1 MNFEIGN
8 VSLLAIFFLYL
19 VLMSSNLNGLLAC
32 NLQKGLKQSVIL
44 QHVLVFLSIL
54 FFTFILKWF
63 VVESINVSHIE
74 KMDDAE
80 NVENE
85 WDYMKESVS
94 YTTLIY
100 VLFILTTKQTV
111 FHMKIFLVMLFV
123 LLVLFLRYLMLIDKN
138 KLSRNE
144 INTFFVSKQELD
156 EKTGKNATSLFVLH
170 NTISIGYIAMV
181 GNILTGVYKY
191 YLKQRSE
198 QKQWSW
204 LKFVFGTNVCDNL

>member
-1 MNFEIGN
+1 MNFKIGN

-32 NLQKGLKQSVIL
+32 NLQKGLKKSVIL
-44 QHVLVFLSIL
+44 QHSLVFLSIL

-85 WDYMKESVS
+85 WDYMIESVS
-94 YTTLIY
+94 YTVLIY
-100 VLFILTTKQTV
+100 ILFIFTTKQTV
-111 FHMKIFLVMLFV
+111 FHMRIFIVMLFI
-123 LLVLFLRYLMLIDKN
+123 LLILFLRYLMLIDKN

-156 EKTGKNATSLFVLH
+156 EKTGKSATSLFILH

-181 GNILTGVYKY
+181 GNVLTGVYKY

-198 QKQWSW
+198 QKKWSW
-204 LKFVFGTNVCDNL
+204 LKFIFHTNTCKNL